1 MTTAKRLRIGL
12 GALGVATLGYGVYG
26 LFEESGIRDET
37 AVGEWLIGGVIW
49 HDFLLAPVVF
59 ALGAIAYRFTD
70 ARWRGRLAAVL
81 LIGGSLTL
89 ISIPALL
96 RQGLNRNTTVL
107 PLDYARNLGVLL
119 AVLVALVAAYA
130 GVVRFWRSL
139 RPVVVEDGEE
149 EAGGER
155 KDHQGAGE
163 EEAAGGEIEVD
174 EVVQDEAAEQAAAEQ
189 AAVKQAAVREEAVP
203 EAAVPEEAVEQEE
216 AQDT

>member
-1 MTTAKRLRIGL
+1 MTTARNLRIGL

-26 LFEESGIRDET
+26 LFNESGIRDQA
-37 AVGEWLIGGVIW
+37 AVGEWLVGGVIG

-59 ALGAIAYRFTD
+59 VLGAVAHRFTD

-96 RQGLNRNTTVL
+96 RQGLNRNKTVL

-119 AVLVALVAAYA
+119 AVLVAAVAAYGC
-130 GVVRFWRSL
+130 GVALWRSLVALYCSL
-139 RPVVVEDGEE
+139 RPVVVEDADEEEVGEVAVDEEDVGEVEVGEE
-149 EAGGER
+149 
-155 KDHQGAGE
+155 
-163 EEAAGGEIEVD
+163 IVD
-174 EVVQDEAAEQAAAEQ
+174 EVVADEEVADE
-189 AAVKQAAVREEAVP
+189 EEA
-203 EAAVPEEAVEQEE
+203 EEEE

>member
-1 MTTAKRLRIGL
+1 MTTARNLRIGL

-26 LFEESGIRDET
+26 LFNESGIRDQA
-37 AVGEWLIGGVIW
+37 AVGEWLVGGVIG

-59 ALGAIAYRFTD
+59 GLGAVAYRFTD

-96 RQGLNRNTTVL
+96 RQGLNRNKTVL

-119 AVLVALVAAYA
+119 AVLVAAVAAYSC
-130 GVVRFWRSL
+130 GVALWRGR
-139 RPVVVEDGEE
+139 RPVVVEDADEEEVGEE
-149 EAGGER
+149 EVIADEEEV
-155 KDHQGAGE
+155 DEEIADEEVPDEVEVDE
-163 EEAAGGEIEVD
+163 EEA
-174 EVVQDEAAEQAAAEQ
+174 
-189 AAVKQAAVREEAVP
+189 EE
-203 EAAVPEEAVEQEE
+203 EE